1 MNLLPFNVFEDVAFI
16 ISCGD
21 LEGQCCMVALE
32 YSCVIVEDGQLASRV
47 AQEAVGAA
55 WVVHIVHSRSNQ
67 GSHLVDGVQ
76 TLLLGQR
83 TLKTVEM

>member
-1 MNLLPFNVFEDVAFI
+1 MKRCVTILLPFNVFKDVALI

-32 YSCVIVEDGQLASRV
+32 HSCVIVEDGQLASCI

-55 WVVHIVHSRSNQ
+55 WVVHIMHSSSNQ
-67 GSHLVDGVQ
+67 GSHLVNGIQ
-76 TLLLGQR
+76 TLLLW
-83 TLKTVEM
+83 